1 MKKKHFSSIPYLC
14 RYGESLISLKMRV
27 TLILFLICVGQT
39 FAFTGYSQNK
49 RLSINLSNVSIKSVL
64 STIEDQT
71 EFFFMYEAHNVDV
84 EQKISLSVEDRSVP
98 EILNKLFASTNIIYK
113 INDRQIALSNESM
126 ASVGQ
131 QLLVVSGRVTDSS
144 GSSLPGVSVIVK
156 GTTNGTITDAN
167 GGYRLSNIP
176 ENAILQ
182 FSFVGMKGQEV
193 VVGGKTTVNV
203 TLIEDAIGLEEVV
216 AIGYGTSRKSDIS
229 GSVVS
234 VNREEMMKKTPTNI
248 LQGLQGAAA
257 GVIVTAQDGAPDA
270 NAAIRIRGVATI
282 TGIADPLYVVDGV
295 QLRTS
300 KIVDGKQVALN
311 ANFLNPNDIESIE
324 VLKDA
329 SATAIYGSAGANGVI
344 LITTK
349 RGRVGSTHITFSAD
363 YGVQTLAST
372 LDVGDVDQYA
382 ANIRQARINDG
393 GILANQIFAAQY
405 DGQRNNIDWQKEMTR
420 TSLKQQYNLS
430 ASGGT
435 EKTQSNFSL
444 SYLNNDGIVINTNY
458 NRLTARANVVTKV
471 NNSIEFGGD
480 LSFTHSESRGSNS
493 GLGNNGNLS
502 SLRDWAFVAPT
513 MDYVD
518 PVTNKIVSPNVKNPD
533 GTFGA
538 PEQGDVGSNDS
549 NLGNNIYAEQ
559 MENTGVTKNNQV
571 LLSAYANIKLFKGLT
586 FRSIASYNFTA
597 DNWYNF
603 WGNKKRYFPDGTLVK
618 LYNYDAKYYLGINN
632 SNYNNLAIEN
642 YLTYNWKSDIHNL
655 TLMAGNSVS
664 KGFGNWSNAS
674 GNDFP
679 GDNIR
684 DISLTNDPIARTG
697 LGAYNLQVRGLSY
710 FGRLQYILKDRYI
723 LTGTM
728 RRDGSS
734 NFGADNR
741 WGNFPSAAAAWRISE
756 ENFLK
761 TIPAI
766 SNLKLRLGWGQT
778 GNSGGPTDLS
788 VTALTTNKIQYFYY
802 GQNGQSGMNT
812 TRQLAT
818 GYAPTLTDP
827 RLKWE
832 TNEQSNVGIDLGLL
846 RNNLNITVDYF
857 TRKSKD
863 LLLYQ
868 SIRPSSGYTQ
878 VYTNYGEVEN
888 KGVEFSVNYKKQID
902 QDWNISATLT
912 GSSLKNKV
920 VKMGVDLFSENT
932 GTTNDGSNVGAVGA
946 PSGTHWNG
954 HSICREG
961 YAVGSFYGYQVEGIY
976 QSQTEIDAANAAAI
990 AAGHPGGYNNG
1001 STTVPGDFKYRDISG
1016 PDGVPDG
1023 FLDAND
1029 MTILGNGFPKLNYG
1043 LTLNA
1048 SYKNWDF
1055 SIYAYGVVGAEI
1067 YSYSAMT
1074 LSNMFPSDNGTTP
1087 NVLKEVAQNA
1097 WTSTNP
1103 STTVPR
1109 LSFLDLNY
1117 NMRGSDEWVKK
1128 GDFLKINNVQVGYS
1142 LDKNLLKS
1150 LSIESTRLYVSVQ
1163 NLVCIS
1169 SYNKYGDPEAG
1180 QGSVLYTGLD
1190 TGRYPMPRIYSIGL
1204 NIQF

>member
-1 MKKKHFSSIPYLC
+1 MKKKRIRVPVNLRVLFKF
-14 RYGESLISLKMRV
+14 LKIMRLSV
-27 TLILFLICVGQT
+27 FFLLLFVAQT
-39 FAFTGYSQNK
+39 FATATYSQQT
-49 RLSINLSNVSIKSVL
+49 RLTLKMQSAKVIDVL
-64 STIEDQT
+64 SKIEDES
-71 EFFFMYEAHNVDV
+71 EFFFLFNQKLVDV
-84 EQKISLSVEDRSVP
+84 ERQVTVDVKNESIDKILS
-98 EILNKLFASTNIIYK
+98 NLFVNTNVSYLVK
-113 INDRQIALSNESM
+113 DRQIILTTANPE
-126 ASVGQ
+126 V
-131 QLLVVSGRVTDSS
+131 VVSEQQKTISGKVTDSS
-144 GSSLPGVSVIVK
+144 GTGLPGVSVVVK
-156 GTTNGTITDAN
+156 GTTTGTITDVNGKYTIPGPAAN
-167 GGYRLSNIP
+167 
-176 ENAILQ
+176 AVLQ
-182 FSFVGMKGQEV
+182 FTFVGMKMQEV
-193 VVGGKTTVNV
+193 PIGGKTTINIVLV
-203 TLIEDAIGLEEVV
+203 EETIGIEEVV
-216 AIGYGTSRKSDIS
+216 AIGYGTQKKSDIS

-234 VNREEMMKKTPTNI
+234 VNREEMMKKAPTNI

-282 TGIADPLYVVDGV
+282 NGSAKPLYVVDGV
-295 QLRTS
+295 Q
-300 KIVDGKQVALN
+300 VGDN
-311 ANFLNPNDIESIE
+311 ANFLNPSDIESIE
-324 VLKDA
+324 ILKDA

-344 LITTK
+344 MISTK
-349 RGRVGSTHITFSAD
+349 RGTVGSTHVIFSAD
-363 YGVQTLAST
+363 YGVQTLART

-382 ANIRQARINDG
+382 ANIRQARTNDG
-393 GILANQIFAAQY
+393 GNLANQIFAAQY
-405 DGQRNNIDWQKEMTR
+405 DGKRNNIDWQKEMTR
-420 TSLKQQYNLS
+420 ISLKQQYNLS

-444 SYLNNDGIVINTNY
+444 SYLNNDGIVINSNY

-471 NNSIEFGGD
+471 TNFLEIGSD
-480 LSFTHSESRGSNS
+480 LNFVHSESHGSNA
-493 GLGNNGNLS
+493 GNGNNGNLS
-502 SLRDWAFVAPT
+502 SLRDWAFTAPT

-518 PVTNKIVSPNVKNPD
+518 PITNKIVSPQHKYPN

-549 NLGNNIYAEQ
+549 NLGGNIYASQ
-559 MENTGVTKNNQV
+559 MENTGKTKNNQV
-571 LLSAYANIKLFKGLT
+571 LLSAYANVKLVKGLT
-586 FRSIASYNFTA
+586 FKSIASYNFTA
-597 DNWYNF
+597 GNWYNF
-603 WGNKKRYFPDGTLVK
+603 WGNVKRYHPDGTQVK

-642 YLTYNWKSDIHNL
+642 YLTYNWKNDIHNL

-684 DISLTNDPIARTG
+684 DISLTKDPAARTG
-697 LGAYNLQVRGLSY
+697 LGAYNLQTRGLSY
-710 FGRLQYILKDRYI
+710 FGRFQYSLKDRYI

-741 WGNFPSAAAAWRISE
+741 WGNFPSVAAAWRISE
-756 ENFLK
+756 EVFMES
-761 TIPAI
+761 IPAI

-788 VTALTTNKIQYFYY
+788 VTALTSNKIQYFYY

-818 GYAPTLTDP
+818 GFAPTLTDP

-832 TNEQSNVGIDLGLL
+832 TNEQSNIGIDMGLL
-846 RNNLNITVDYF
+846 DNNLNVTLDYF
-857 TRKSKD
+857 IRKSKD

-878 VYTNYGEVEN
+878 VYTNYGEIEN
-888 KGVEFSVNYKKQID
+888 KGIEFSVNYKKQIS
-902 QDWNISATLT
+902 QDWNFSASLT
-912 GSSLKNKV
+912 GSTLKNKV
-920 VKMGVDLFSENT
+920 VKMGADLFSENT
-932 GTTNDGSNVGAVGA
+932 GATGDGSNQGAIGA
-946 PSGTHWNG
+946 PAGTHWNG

-976 QSQTEIDAANAAAI
+976 QSQAEIDAVNAAAI
-990 AAGHPGGYNNG
+990 AAGHSGGYNNG
-1001 STTVPGDFKYRDISG
+1001 SKTVPGDFKYKDL
-1016 PDGVPDG
+1016 DGDG
-1023 FLDAND
+1023 FLSDKD
-1029 MTILGNGFPKLNYG
+1029 MTILGNGFPKVNYG
-1043 LTLNA
+1043 LTLNT

-1055 SIYAYGVVGAEI
+1055 SIYTYGVLGAKI

-1097 WTSTNP
+1097 WSSTNQ
-1103 STTVPR
+1103 SGTMSR

-1117 NMRGSDEWVKK
+1117 NMRGSDQWVKK
-1128 GDFLKINNVQVGYS
+1128 GDFLKISNVQVGYN
-1142 LDKNLLKS
+1142 LDKKLLKS

-1163 NLVCIS
+1163 NLVCFS

-1190 TGRYPMPRIYSIGL
+1190 TGRYPNARTYSFGL

>member
-1 MKKKHFSSIPYLC
+1 MKKNRLVQVV
-14 RYGESLISLKMRV
+14 LIMLPM
-27 TLILFLICVGQT
+27 LL
-39 FAFTGYSQNK
+39 
-49 RLSINLSNVSIKSVL
+49 LSFWTYAQSV
-64 STIEDQT
+64 Q
-71 EFFFMYEAHNVDV
+71 V
-84 EQKISLSVEDRSVP
+84 KG
-98 EILNKLFASTNIIYK
+98 K
-113 INDRQIALSNESM
+113 
-126 ASVGQ
+126 
-131 QLLVVSGRVTDSS
+131 VTDSS
-144 GSSLPGVSVIVK
+144 GTSLPGVSVIVK
-156 GTTNGTITDAN
+156 GTMNGAITDTNGSYSI
-167 GGYRLSNIP
+167 SNATP
-176 ENAILQ
+176 KSILQ
-182 FSFVGMKGQEV
+182 FSFVGMKTEEV
-193 VVGGKTTVNV
+193 PVGNNTSINV
-203 TLIEDAIGLEEVV
+203 SLEEDFIGIGEVV
-216 AIGYGTSRKSDIS
+216 AIGYGTQKKSDIS

-234 VNREEMMKKTPTNI
+234 VSREEMMKKAPTNI

-282 TGIADPLYVVDGV
+282 NGSAKPLYVVDGV
-295 QLRTS
+295 Q
-300 KIVDGKQVALN
+300 VGDN
-311 ANFLNPNDIESIE
+311 ANFLNPSDVASIE
-324 VLKDA
+324 ILKDA

-344 LITTK
+344 MISTK
-349 RGRVGSTHITFSAD
+349 RGTVGSTQVTFSAD
-363 YGVQTLAST
+363 YGVQTLSST
-372 LDVGDVDQYA
+372 LDVGNADQYA
-382 ANIRQARINDG
+382 ANIRQARTNDG
-393 GILANQIFAAQY
+393 GVLANQIFSAQY
-405 DGQRNNIDWQKEMTR
+405 DGKRNNIDWQKEMTR
-420 TSLKQQYNLS
+420 VSLKQQYNLS

-435 EKTQSNFSL
+435 EKTQSSLSL

-471 NNSIEFGGD
+471 ANFLELGSDINFV
-480 LSFTHSESRGSNS
+480 HSESIGSN
-493 GLGNNGNLS
+493 GTLGNNGNLS
-502 SLRDWAFVAPT
+502 SIRDWAFTAPT
-513 MDYVD
+513 MDYID
-518 PVTNKIVSPNVKNPD
+518 PVTNKLVSPQVRNAN

-571 LLSAYANIKLFKGLT
+571 LLSAYANVKLYKGLT
-586 FRSIASYNFTA
+586 FKSIGSYNFTA
-597 DNWYNF
+597 GNWYNF
-603 WGNKKRYFPDGTLVK
+603 WGNKQRYFPDGTLVK

-632 SNYNNLAIEN
+632 SNYNTIAIEN
-642 YLTYNWKSDIHNL
+642 YLTYNWKNDIHNV
-655 TLMAGNSVS
+655 TVMAGNSVS
-664 KGFGNWSNAS
+664 KGFGNWSNAA

-684 DISLTNDPIARTG
+684 DISLTKDPAARSG
-697 LGAYNLQVRGLSY
+697 SGAYNLQSRGLSY
-710 FGRLQYILKDRYI
+710 FGRVQYSLKDRYI

-756 ENFLK
+756 ENFMK
-761 TIPAI
+761 GTPAI

-788 VTALTTNKIQYFYY
+788 VTALTSNKIQYFYY

-832 TNEQSNVGIDLGLL
+832 TNEQSNIGLDLGLIK
-846 RNNLNITVDYF
+846 NSLNFTLDYF
-857 TRKSKD
+857 VRKSKD

-878 VYTNYGEVEN
+878 VYTNYGEIEN
-888 KGVEFSVNYKKQID
+888 KGIEFSVNYKKQIN
-902 QDWNISATLT
+902 QDWNIGASLT
-912 GSSLKNKV
+912 GSTLKNKV
-920 VKMGVDLFSENT
+920 VKMGADLFSENSSWAN
-932 GTTNDGSNVGAVGA
+932 GSPDGSNQAAVGA
-946 PSGTHWNG
+946 TSGTHWNG

-976 QSQTEIDAANAAAI
+976 QTQAEIDAVNAAAI
-990 AAGHPGGYNNG
+990 AKGHSGGYNNA
-1001 STTVPGDFKYRDISG
+1001 SKTVPGDFKYKDI
-1016 PDGVPDG
+1016 DGDG
-1023 FLDAND
+1023 YLSDKD
-1029 MTILGNGFPKLNYG
+1029 MTILGNGFPKVNYG
-1043 LTLNA
+1043 LTLNS

-1055 SIYAYGVVGAEI
+1055 SIYTYGVFGAKI

-1087 NVLKEVAQNA
+1087 NILNEVAQSA
-1097 WTSTNP
+1097 WTPTNK
-1103 STTVPR
+1103 STTMSR

-1117 NMRGSDEWVKK
+1117 NMRGSDAWIKN
-1128 GDFLKINNVQVGYS
+1128 GDFLKISNVQVGYNF
-1142 LDKNLLKS
+1142 DKKLLKS
-1150 LSIESTRLYVSVQ
+1150 LSIESVRVYGSVQ
-1163 NLVCIS
+1163 NLFCIS

-1190 TGRYPMPRIYSIGL
+1190 TGRYPSSRTFSFGL

>member
-1 MKKKHFSSIPYLC
+1 MRYCYKKNNYL
-14 RYGESLISLKMRV
+14 LKV
-27 TLILFLICVGQT
+27 GATILFILILLALPTINT
-39 FAFTGYSQNK
+39 FGSNPS
-49 RLSINLSNVSIKSVL
+49 LSGETTAQQFKVSGTVVAAK
-64 STIEDQT
+64 D
-71 EFFFMYEAHNVDV
+71 
-84 EQKISLSVEDRSVP
+84 KIS
-98 EILNKLFASTNIIYK
+98 I
-113 INDRQIALSNESM
+113 
-126 ASVGQ
+126 
-131 QLLVVSGRVTDSS
+131 
-144 GSSLPGVSVIVK
+144 PGVSVLEK
-156 GTTNGTITDAN
+156 GTSNGTITDVN
-167 GGYRLSNIP
+167 GKYTLSVQSAK
-176 ENAILQ
+176 AILV
-182 FSFVGMKGQEV
+182 FSFVGYQTEEISINGQSVINISLNESV
-193 VVGGKTTVNV
+193 
-203 TLIEDAIGLEEVV
+203 IEISEVV
-216 AIGYGTSRKSDIS
+216 AIGYGTQKKSDIS
-229 GSVVS
+229 GSVASVS
-234 VNREEMMKKTPTNI
+234 SETMMKKAPLNI

-257 GVIVTAQDGAPDA
+257 GVIVSAQDGAPDA

-282 TGIADPLYVVDGV
+282 NGIADPLYVIDGV

-300 KIVDGKQVALN
+300 TIVDGKQVALN
-311 ANFLNPNDIESIE
+311 ANFVNPSDIESIE
-324 VLKDA
+324 ILKDA

-344 LITTK
+344 MITTK
-349 RGRVGSTHITFSAD
+349 RGKVGTTHITFSAD
-363 YGVQTLAST
+363 YGVQTLART

-382 ANIRQARINDG
+382 ANIRQARANDG

-405 DGQRNNIDWQKEMTR
+405 DGKRKDIDWQKEMTR
-420 TSLKQQYNLS
+420 VSLKQQYNLS

-444 SYLNNDGIVINTNY
+444 GYLNNDGIVINTNY
-458 NRLTARANVVTKV
+458 NRLTARANVVSKV
-471 NNSIEFGGD
+471 ADFLEIGSD
-480 LSFTHSESRGSNS
+480 LSFSHTESHGSNA

-502 SLRDWAFVAPT
+502 SLRDWAFTAPT

-533 GTFGA
+533 GTYGV

-559 MENTGVTKNNQV
+559 MENTGMTKNNQV
-571 LLSAYANIKLFKGLT
+571 ILSAYANIKLFKGLT
-586 FRSIASYNFTA
+586 FKSIASYNFTA
-597 DNWYNF
+597 GNWYNF
-603 WGNKKRYFPDGTLVK
+603 WGNKKRYFPDGTLIK

-642 YLTYNWKSDIHNL
+642 YLTYNWKNDIHNL

-664 KGFGNWSNAS
+664 KGFGNWSNVS
-674 GNDFP
+674 GNGFP

-684 DISLTNDPIARTG
+684 DVSLTNDPAARTG

-710 FGRLQYILKDRYI
+710 FGRLQYSLKDRYI
-723 LTGTM
+723 FTGTM

-734 NFGADNR
+734 NFGTENR
-741 WGNFPSAAAAWRISE
+741 WGSFPSAAAAWRISE
-756 ENFLK
+756 ENFIK

-778 GNSGGPTDLS
+778 GNNGGPTDLS
-788 VTALTTNKIQYFYY
+788 FPGLTTNKIQYFYY

-818 GYAPTLTDP
+818 GYAPTLIDP
-827 RLKWE
+827 KLKWE
-832 TNEQSNVGIDLGLL
+832 TNEQSNIGIDLGLFD
-846 RNNLNITVDYF
+846 NNLNFTLDYF
-857 TRKSKD
+857 IRKSKD

-868 SIRPSSGYTQ
+868 SIRPSAGYTQ
-878 VYTNYGEVEN
+878 VYTNYGEIEN
-888 KGVEFSVNYKKQID
+888 KGIEFSLNYKKRID
-902 QDWNISATLT
+902 QDWNISASLT

-920 VKMGVDLFSENT
+920 VKMGADLFSENT
-932 GTTNDGSNVGAVGA
+932 GTTNDGSNVGAIGA

-961 YAVGSFYGYQVEGIY
+961 YAVGSFYGFQVEGIY
-976 QSQTEIDAANAAAI
+976 QSQAEIDAANVAAI
-990 AAGHPGGYNNG
+990 AKGHPGGYNNG
-1001 STTVPGDFKYRDISG
+1001 SKTVPGDFKYKDL
-1016 PDGVPDG
+1016 DGDG
-1023 FLDAND
+1023 FLSDKD

-1055 SIYAYGVVGAEI
+1055 SIYAYGVLGAQI

-1087 NVLKEVAQNA
+1087 NILKEVAQNA
-1097 WTSTNP
+1097 WTTDNHST
-1103 STTVPR
+1103 STPR

-1117 NMRGSDEWVKK
+1117 NMRGSDVWVKK
-1128 GDFLKINNVQVGYS
+1128 GDFLKINNIQVGYNF
-1142 LDKNLLKS
+1142 DKNLLKP
-1150 LSIESTRLYVSVQ
+1150 LRLESARLYVSVQ
-1163 NLVCIS
+1163 NLACIS

-1190 TGRYPMPRIYSIGL
+1190 TGRYPNSRIFAFGL

>member
-1 MKKKHFSSIPYLC
+1 MKKKHFSSIPGLC

-27 TLILFLICVGQT
+27 TLILFLICIGQT
-39 FAFTGYSQNK
+39 FAVNGYSQNK
-49 RLSINLSNVSIKSVL
+49 RLSINLSDVSIKSVL

-71 EFFFMYEAHNVDV
+71 EYFFMYEAHNVDV
-84 EQKISLSVEDRSVP
+84 ERKVSISVEDRSVP
-98 EILNKLFASTNIIYK
+98 EILNKLFDSTNIIYK

-144 GSSLPGVSVIVK
+144 GTSMPGVSVVVK
-156 GTTNGTITDAN
+156 GTTNGTITDVN

-193 VVGGKTTVNV
+193 AVGGKTTVDV
-203 TLIEDAIGLEEVV
+203 TLSEDAIGIEEVV
-216 AIGYGTSRKSDIS
+216 AIGYGTARKSDIS

-234 VNREEMMKKTPTNI
+234 VNREEMLRKNPTNI
-248 LQGLQGAAA
+248 LQGIQGSAA

-295 QLRTS
+295 QVGT
-300 KIVDGKQVALN
+300 N
-311 ANFLNPNDIESIE
+311 ANFLAPSDIESIE
-324 VLKDA
+324 ILKDA
-329 SATAIYGSAGANGVI
+329 SATAIYGAAGANGVI
-344 LITTK
+344 MITTK
-349 RGRVGSTHITFSAD
+349 HGEIGSTHITFSAD
-363 YGVQTLAST
+363 YGVQTLASK

-382 ANIRQARINDG
+382 ANMRQARINDG
-393 GILANQIFAAQY
+393 GILANQIFAATY
-405 DGQRNNIDWQKEMTR
+405 DGKRNNIDWQDVMTR

-444 SYLNNDGIVINTNY
+444 SYLNNDGIVINSNY
-458 NRLTARANVVTKV
+458 NRMTARANVVTKLANFV
-471 NNSIEFGGD
+471 EIGGD
-480 LSFTHSESRGSNS
+480 LNFIHSESQGSNA

-502 SLRDWAFVAPT
+502 SLRDWAFTAPT

-518 PVTNKIVSPNVKNPD
+518 PETNKIISPQVKNPD

-586 FRSIASYNFTA
+586 FKSIASYNFTA
-597 DNWYNF
+597 NNWYNF

-632 SNYNNLAIEN
+632 SNFNTVAIEN
-642 YLTYNWKSDIHNL
+642 YLTYNWTDDIHNL

-664 KGFGNWSNAS
+664 KGFGNWSNVS

-684 DISLTNDPIARTG
+684 DISLTKDPTARSG
-697 LGAYNLQVRGLSY
+697 LGAYNLQSRGLSY
-710 FGRLQYILKDRYI
+710 FGRFQYSLKDRYI
-723 LTGTM
+723 LTGTI

-734 NFGADNR
+734 NFGAENR
-741 WGNFPSAAAAWRISE
+741 WGTFPSAAAAWRISE
-756 ENFLK
+756 ENFMQG
-761 TIPAI
+761 IPDI

-778 GNSGGPTDLS
+778 GNSGNIGDKA
-788 VTALTTNKIQYFYY
+788 VTALTSDKIQYFYY

-832 TNEQSNVGIDLGLL
+832 TNEQTNVGIDLGLF

-868 SIRPSSGYTQ
+868 SIRPSSGYTE
-878 VYTNYGEVEN
+878 VYTNYGEIEN
-888 KGVEFSVNYKKQID
+888 KGIEFSVNYKKQID
-902 QDWNISATLT
+902 QDWNISALLT
-912 GSSLKNKV
+912 GSTLKNKV
-920 VKMGVDLFSENT
+920 IELAADLFRENT

-954 HSICREG
+954 HSISREG
-961 YAVGSFYGYQVEGIY
+961 YAVGSFYGYEVEGIY
-976 QSQTEIDAANAAAI
+976 QSQAEIDAANAAAI
-990 AAGHPGGYNNG
+990 AAGHSGYNNG
-1001 STTVPGDFKYRDISG
+1001 STTVPGDFKFKDLNG
-1016 PDGVPDG
+1016 DG
-1023 FLDAND
+1023 FLSDKD

-1055 SIYAYGVVGAEI
+1055 SVYAYGVAGAQI

-1087 NVLKEVAQNA
+1087 NLLTEVAQNA
-1097 WTSTNP
+1097 WTSDKP

-1128 GDFLKINNVQVGYS
+1128 GDFLKISNIQVGYNFDRNMMKP
-1142 LDKNLLKS
+1142 LHM
-1150 LSIESTRLYVSVQ
+1150 ESARLYVSVQ
-1163 NLVCIS
+1163 NVACFS

-1190 TGRYPMPRIYSIGL
+1190 TGRYPMPRIYSLGL

>member
-1 MKKKHFSSIPYLC
+1 MKK
-14 RYGESLISLKMRV
+14 
-27 TLILFLICVGQT
+27 
-39 FAFTGYSQNK
+39 
-49 RLSINLSNVSIKSVL
+49 IKSVQVAFLLLPMLLL
-64 STIEDQT
+64 SFWTYAQSFQVKGKVIDESGTPMAGVTVVIKGTSNGVITDINGKYQLAADSKST
-71 EFFFMYEAHNVDV
+71 LTFSFIGY
-84 EQKISLSVEDRSVP
+84 QSQ
-98 EILNKLFASTNIIYK
+98 EILVSTNREVNVK
-113 INDRQIALSNESM
+113 
-126 ASVGQ
+126 
-131 QLLVVSGRVTDSS
+131 LVPSAMEVD
-144 GSSLPGVSVIVK
+144 
-156 GTTNGTITDAN
+156 
-167 GGYRLSNIP
+167 
-176 ENAILQ
+176 
-182 FSFVGMKGQEV
+182 EV
-193 VVGGKTTVNV
+193 VVV
-203 TLIEDAIGLEEVV
+203 
-216 AIGYGTSRKSDIS
+216 GYGTIKKSDVS

-234 VNREEMMKKTPTNI
+234 VNREEMMKKAPTNI

-257 GVIVTAQDGAPDA
+257 GVVVSAQDGAPDA

-282 TGIADPLYVVDGV
+282 NGIADPLYVIDGV

-300 KIVDGKQVALN
+300 TIIDGKQVALN
-311 ANFLNPNDIESIE
+311 ANFINPNDIESIE
-324 VLKDA
+324 ILKDA

-344 LITTK
+344 MITTK
-349 RGRVGSTHITFSAD
+349 KGKAGTTHITFSAD
-363 YGVQTLAST
+363 YGVQTLSST

-382 ANIRQARINDG
+382 ANIRQARTNDG
-393 GILANQIFAAQY
+393 GVLANQIFAAQY
-405 DGQRNNIDWQKEMTR
+405 DGKRKNIDWQDVMTR

-435 EKTQSNFSL
+435 DKTQSNFSL

-458 NRLTARANVVTKV
+458 NRLTARANVVSKV
-471 NNSIEFGGD
+471 ADFLEIGSD
-480 LSFTHSESRGSNS
+480 LSFSHIESHGSNAA
-493 GLGNNGNLS
+493 LGNNGNLS
-502 SLRDWAFVAPT
+502 SLRDWAFMAPT
-513 MDYVD
+513 MDYVN
-518 PVTNKIVSPNVKNPD
+518 PVTNKIVSPNVVNPD

-559 MENTGVTKNNQV
+559 MENTGKTKNNQV

-586 FRSIASYNFTA
+586 FKSIASYNLTA
-597 DNWYNF
+597 NNWFNF
-603 WGNKKRYFPDGTLVK
+603 WGNKKRYFPDGTRVV
-618 LYNYDAKYYLGINN
+618 LYNYDTKYYLGINN

-642 YLTYNWKSDIHNL
+642 YLTYNWKNDFHNV
-655 TLMAGNSVS
+655 TVMAGNSVS

-674 GNDFP
+674 GNGFP

-684 DISLTNDPIARTG
+684 DISLTNDPTARTG
-697 LGAYNLQVRGLSY
+697 LGAYNLQTRGLSY
-710 FGRLQYILKDRYI
+710 FGRIQYSLKDRYI
-723 LTGTM
+723 FTGTM

-734 NFGADNR
+734 NFGTDNR
-741 WGNFPSAAAAWRISE
+741 WGNFPSVAAAWRISE
-756 ENFLK
+756 ENFMK
-761 TIPAI
+761 DVPAV

-778 GNSGGPTDLS
+778 GNSGGATDLS

-832 TNEQSNVGIDLGLL
+832 TNEQSNLGIDLGLWK
-846 RNNLNITVDYF
+846 NELNITMDYF
-857 TRKSKD
+857 IRKSKD

-878 VYTNYGEVEN
+878 VYTNYGEIEN
-888 KGVEFSVNYKKQID
+888 KGIEFSVNYKKEINP
-902 QDWNISATLT
+902 DWYFSATLT
-912 GSSLKNKV
+912 GSSLKNEV
-920 VKMGVDLFSENT
+920 VKMGADLFSENT
-932 GTTNDGSNVGAVGA
+932 GTTNDGSNIGPIGA
-946 PSGTHWNG
+946 PSGTHWNS

-961 YAVGSFYGYQVEGIY
+961 YAVGSFYGYKVEGIY
-976 QSQTEIDAANAAAI
+976 QNQAEIDAANNAAI
-990 AAGHPGGYNNG
+990 AKGHSGGYNNG
-1001 STTVPGDFKYRDISG
+1001 SKTVPGDFKYKDISG
-1016 PDGVPDG
+1016 PAGVPDG

-1043 LTLNA
+1043 LTLNT

-1055 SIYAYGVVGAEI
+1055 SIYAYGVTGAQI

-1087 NVLKEVAQNA
+1087 NVLNEVAKDA
-1097 WTSTNP
+1097 WTASKP
-1103 STTVPR
+1103 STTTPR

-1128 GDFLKINNVQVGYS
+1128 GDYLKISNVQVGYNF
-1142 LDKNLLKS
+1142 DKNMLKAIHVEGARVNF
-1150 LSIESTRLYVSVQ
+1150 SIQ
-1163 NLVCIS
+1163 NLFCFS

-1190 TGRYPMPRIYSIGL
+1190 AGRYPNSRTYAIGL